1 MLKNRMKITCI
12 FLFISIIIL
21 SIAYFYVGR
30 LWAAVAA
37 FKENIEEERSSK
49 QLFKAYNV
57 MDNTFYFELPDSW
70 SANEVSIMGGEILY
84 HMNFNSQDKKIYGF
98 VQVWKLSEGLQQF
111 IEKSKES
118 AVGVVDFKYFDIK
131 EIMSDNKRGYIL
143 NYSRA
148 NYEGGYIK
156 AYEAFIEGYA
166 DRVYRISFFV
176 PEKEWKNYYK
186 VIFDRIIHTIKIKN
200 R

>member
-1 MLKNRMKITCI
+1 
-12 FLFISIIIL
+12 
-21 SIAYFYVGR
+21 VGR